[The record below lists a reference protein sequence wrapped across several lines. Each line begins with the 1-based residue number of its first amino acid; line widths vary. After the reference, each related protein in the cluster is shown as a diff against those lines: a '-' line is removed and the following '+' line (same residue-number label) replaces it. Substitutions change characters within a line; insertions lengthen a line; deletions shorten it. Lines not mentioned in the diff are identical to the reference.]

1 MIDKEWN
8 RSSALDP
15 ETLGIFNTQM
25 AENVEAIWFAF
36 SKKQVEDA
44 AAVAAVAALRNTLS
58 PAEWAVVEQIFREH
72 LSAATQESLIF
83 LQSLQK

>member
-8 RSSALDP
+8 RSSAFDP
-15 ETLGIFNTQM
+15 ETMGRFNSMM
-25 AENVEAIWFAF
+25 AENVEAIWLAI

-44 AAVAAVAALRNTLS
+44 AAVAAIAALRNTLS
-58 PAEWAVVEQIFREH
+58 PAEWAAVEQIFREH

-83 LQSLQK
+83 LKSLQK